1 MTVDKATC
9 TTWRMLLDL
18 CCLLQSTIAELLLA
32 ATRFTATAIK
42 ASVGGLLMM
51 LCQQNV
57 IISVLL
63 RMHLLIQIRVQG
75 QQA

>member
-1 MTVDKATC
+1 
-9 TTWRMLLDL
+9 MLLDL

-42 ASVGGLLMM
+42 AWVGGLLMM